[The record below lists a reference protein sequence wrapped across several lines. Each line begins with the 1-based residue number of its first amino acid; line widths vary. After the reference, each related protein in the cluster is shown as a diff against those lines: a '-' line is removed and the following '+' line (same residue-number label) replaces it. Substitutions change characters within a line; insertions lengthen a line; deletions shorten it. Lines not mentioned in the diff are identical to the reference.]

1 MFSIGEQL
9 KVKGMDIQSY
19 KSGKM
24 KGKLHLDAT
33 PLEKLKKEVSRK
45 ASMANKRLKRLEK
58 NDLTNLPAYK
68 NWVDYG
74 GGVKFSV
81 AGKDYNQLQ
90 KELARVNNFINAKTS
105 LVRQA
110 NAHLKDIANMTGI
123 SYNSVRELPEKTK
136 AFFDLASK
144 VEQYLRNV
152 EGSASAI
159 GYHKIWDVINEYVED
174 EDLVLENVDVDMD
187 GVLEKIIDLSKYDI
201 EDGYV
206 AVDFEGW
213 VNVD

>member
-9 KVKGMDIQSY
+9 KVKGIDVQKI
-19 KSGKM
+19 KGTEFSGEI
-24 KGKLHLDAT
+24 LLDAT
-33 PLEKLKKEVSRK
+33 PLQKLKKEVSRK

-159 GYHKIWDVINEYVED
+159 GYQKIWSVINEYVED
-174 EDLVLENVDVDMD
+174 EKLALGDANVDME
-187 GVLEKIIDLSKYDI
+187 GVLEEIIELSKYDI
-201 EDGYV
+201 KDGYV
-206 AVDFEGW
+206 AVDFDGW
-213 VNVD
+213 INVN